1 MKLVKYSA
9 AAALLLS
16 IGAAG
21 FAPEAKAE
29 DKTYDTQ
36 GKVTLEIDDSAEQ
49 PTDPID
55 PGKPVTPT
63 DPNKPGT
70 SGPLSIDVATNF
82 NFETGKV
89 STKDATYKAEP
100 TKVDVGDGKL
110 EDRPN
115 YVQVTD
121 KRGGQKGWTLS
132 LVQNGQFKAKG
143 SQAEL
148 DGAEIKI
155 KNIETVATPG
165 TLATAPSTAPET
177 VTLSSTGAST
187 NTILAAA
194 EDEGGGTWIS
204 RFGDADTMGESVEL
218 TIPGK
223 TVQEADE
230 YTTSLT
236 WTLSETPAN
245 TPAP

>member
-16 IGAAG
+16 VGAAG
-21 FAPEAKAE
+21 FTLDANAA
-29 DKTYDTQ
+29 DKTVNTQ
-36 GKVTLEIDDSAEQ
+36 GKISLEADTSGGQ
-49 PTDPID
+49 PTDPVD
-55 PGKPVTPT
+55 PTKPVKPT
-63 DPNKPGT
+63 DPEGPGT

-82 NFETGKV
+82 NFESGKV
-89 STKDATYKAEP
+89 STKDETYKALP
-100 TKVDVGDGKL
+100 TKVETESGAI
-110 EDRPN
+110 EERPN

-132 LVQNGQFKAKG
+132 LVQNGQFKAATSG
-143 SQAEL
+143 NEL
-148 DGAEIKI
+148 AGAEITI
-155 KNIETVATPG
+155 KNMETVATPG
-165 TLATAPSTAPET
+165 TLATAPSIAPSS

-187 NTILAAA
+187 NTILAAD

-204 RFGDADTMGESVEL
+204 RFGDLSTMGDSVEL
-218 TIPGK
+218 KIPGK
-223 TVQEADE
+223 SVQEADQ

-245 TPAP
+245 TTP